1 MSPSRV
7 LVVNA
12 DDYGLTPGVS
22 EGILRAGNDGVV
34 TSTSVLAVAPA
45 FKAHAAALRDSGLGV
60 GCHVAL
66 VGEDPLLLDPS
77 EIPTLVDSAGQP
89 PASWRQLLRRWA
101 LGKVDPDDVRRE
113 ATAQLS
119 ACRDA
124 GLVIDHLDTHQHV
137 HLLPS
142 IGDVLVD
149 LCVAEG
155 VGAMRRPD
163 ATTGLQGVGVRRLS
177 GRFASRAAA
186 AGVRVP
192 AGFAGL
198 DGAGHMG
205 ITGMA
210 AGVEALGKAGVSS
223 AELGVHPGA
232 DPDPDRARYTWGYD
246 WSGELAA
253 VCSPELRDAVAGAGF
268 RLGTFA
274 DL

>member
-1 MSPSRV
+1 MSPPRV

-12 DDYGLTPGVS
+12 DDFGLTRGVC
-22 EGILRAGNDGVV
+22 EGILRAGQQGVV

-45 FKAHAAALRDSGLGV
+45 FRAYAAALRDSGLGV

-66 VGEDPLLLDPS
+66 VGEDPLLLGPA
-77 EIPTLVDSAGQP
+77 EVPTLVDAAGQP
-89 PASWRQLLRRWA
+89 AASWRVLVRRWA

-124 GLVIDHLDTHQHV
+124 GLAVDHLDTHQHV

-142 IGDVLVD
+142 VGAVLLG

-163 ATTGLQGVGVRRLS
+163 AAAGLRGVGVRRLS

-198 DGAGHMG
+198 DGAGHLG
-205 ITGMA
+205 IDGMVA
-210 AGVEALGKAGVSS
+210 AVAALGRNSSGS

-232 DPDPDRARYTWGYD
+232 DPDPDRARYEWGYD
-246 WSGELAA
+246 WSGELSAL
-253 VCSPELRDAVAGAGF
+253 CSPELRDGIARAGF
-268 RLGTFA
+268 RPGTFA
-274 DL
+274 EL

>member
-1 MSPSRV
+1 MSHSRV

-22 EGILRAGNDGVV
+22 EGILRAGDDGVV

-45 FKAHAAALRDSGLGV
+45 FRTHSTALRESGLGV

-66 VGEDPLLLDPS
+66 VGEDPLLLGPS
-77 EIPTLVDSAGQP
+77 EIPTLVDSSGQP
-89 PASWRQLLRRWA
+89 PASWRQLLRRWS
-101 LGKVDPDDVRRE
+101 LGQVDPDDVRRE

-142 IGDVLVD
+142 IGAVLVD
-149 LCVAEG
+149 LCVAAG

-163 ATTGLQGVGVRRLS
+163 ADAGLQGVGVRLLAR
-177 GRFASRAAA
+177 RFADRATS
-186 AGVRVP
+186 AGLRVP
-192 AGFAGL
+192 EGFAGL

-205 ITGMA
+205 VAGMA
-210 AGVEALGKAGVSS
+210 AGVEALGRSGVSS

-246 WSGELAA
+246 WSGELSA
-253 VCSPELRDAVAGAGF
+253 VCSSELRDAVARAGF